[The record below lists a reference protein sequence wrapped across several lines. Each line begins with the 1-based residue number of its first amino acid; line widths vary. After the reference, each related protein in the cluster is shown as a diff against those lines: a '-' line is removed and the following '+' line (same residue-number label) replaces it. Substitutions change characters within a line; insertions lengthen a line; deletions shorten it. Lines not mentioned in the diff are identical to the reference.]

1 MLNDNFPRLLTQ
13 LQVDEFHRDGFLVLP
28 SFYDLKTE
36 IEPIQFGIYQIIGV
50 LIRKYKQAIEQAPF
64 HPDTFDSGYQP
75 LIAHDRK
82 IGGEVYDA
90 IKQIP
95 AFIRFVA
102 HPKHDALMAQL
113 RDTDMPGVAAGGYG
127 IRIDNPHEEKY
138 RANWHQD
145 YPSQFRSLDGL
156 VYWSPLIKI
165 VPELG
170 PLQLAV
176 GSHKDGLAPVQTSDP
191 QHPEKTGAYAL
202 RLHNEAERIAR
213 YRHVSPLLSSGDLAI
228 LDFLNLHA
236 SGHNQG
242 GRSRWSMQIRYF
254 NFREPTG
261 VRIGW
266 RGSFA
271 DGNSIKAIHPE
282 LVANE

>member
-1 MLNDNFPRLLTQ
+1 MTRA
-13 LQVDEFHRDGFLVLP
+13 QVDEFLRDGFLLLP
-28 SFYDLKTE
+28 SFYDPKTE
-36 IEPIQFGIYQIIGV
+36 IEPIQHAIYQIIGV
-50 LIRKYKQAIEQAPF
+50 LIRKYGQTIEQPPF

-75 LIAHDRK
+75 LLAHDRK

-95 AFIRFVA
+95 AFIRLVA
-102 HPKHDALMAQL
+102 SPKHDALMSQL
-113 RDTDMPGVAAGGYG
+113 RNTDMPGVAAGGYG
-127 IRIDNPHEEKY
+127 IRIDNPNEEKY

-156 VYWSPLIKI
+156 VFWSPLIKLTQ
-165 VPELG
+165 EMG

-176 GSHKDGLAPVQTSDP
+176 GSHKDGLAPVLTKDP

-213 YRHVSPLLSSGDLAI
+213 YRQVSPLMAPSDLAI
-228 LDFLNLHA
+228 LDFLNVHA
-236 SGHNQG
+236 SGFNQS

-254 NFREPTG
+254 NYREPTG

-271 DGNSIKAIHPE
+271 AGTSIKELHPE
-282 LVANE
+282 LIAD